1 MSQDYDSDR
10 PEQDLPHGGPDNPV
24 GRERGYSRGQIDTR
38 SPRRGRKILLFAIG
52 VIAVAVWTTW
62 GGLIVSM
69 NPPAP
74 SAAPAASKTMLS
86 TSQIASRVD
95 PGLADV
101 VSTDGYQQATAAG
114 TGIVLTSTGEV
125 LTNNHVIE
133 GATSIDVTDIGNGQK
148 YTATALGY
156 DATADVAVL
165 QLQGASGLTTPS
177 LGDSATVQAGDR
189 VVALGN
195 AGGKGGAPSVV
206 SGTVTA
212 LDQSITASD
221 ELSGVNEQLTRLIQ
235 NSARIK
241 PGDSG
246 GPLVNSRG
254 QVIGVDTAASSGYQ
268 FQSQSSHAVEQ
279 AYSIPIDQALS
290 ITRQIE
296 SGTTTSDIHI
306 GATAFLGLDIAPS
319 SASGNGMG
327 GFGASSQGRMPGVT
341 IAGTVPG
348 SPVGLAGLTA
358 GDTITAVGGRSISTA
373 NNVAQTLV
381 RYHPGDKISITWV
394 DQHGRSHATTLTLT
408 SGPAA

>member
-10 PEQDLPHGGPDNPV
+10 PEQDLPRGGPDDPL
-24 GRERGYSRGQIDTR
+24 GHERGYSRGQIDTR
-38 SPRRGRKILLFAIG
+38 SPHRGRKILLFAIG

-69 NPPAP
+69 NPAAA
-74 SAAPAASKTMLS
+74 SSAPATSKTVLS
-86 TSQIASRVD
+86 ISQIASRVD
-95 PGLADV
+95 SGLADV

-148 YTATALGY
+148 YTATAVGY
-156 DATADVAVL
+156 DASADVAVL

-195 AGGKGGAPSVV
+195 AGGKGGTPSVV

-221 ELSGVNEQLTRLIQ
+221 ELSGVSEQLTRLIQ
-235 NSARIK
+235 SSARIG

-254 QVIGVDTAASSGYQ
+254 QVIGMDTAASSGYQ
-268 FQSQSSHAVEQ
+268 FQSSQAVEQ
-279 AYSIPIDQALS
+279 AYSIPIDHALS
-290 ITRQIE
+290 IAKQIE

-306 GATAFLGLDIAPS
+306 GATAFLGLKIAPS
-319 SASGNGMG
+319 SASGSGMG
-327 GFGASSQGRMPGVT
+327 GFGPSNQGSTSGVT

-348 SPVGLAGLTA
+348 SPIALAGLTA
-358 GDTITAVGGRSISTA
+358 GDTITAVGGRAISTA
-373 NNVAQTLV
+373 NDIAHALV
-381 RYHPGDKISITWV
+381 PYHPGGKISITWV
-394 DQHGRSHATTLTLT
+394 DQYGRSHAVTLTLTLT

>member
-10 PEQDLPHGGPDNPV
+10 PEQNLPHGGPDNPL
-24 GRERGYSRGQIDTR
+24 GHERGYSRGQIDTR
-38 SPRRGRKILLFAIG
+38 SRRRGHKVLLFAIG

-69 NPPAP
+69 NPTAAR
-74 SAAPAASKTMLS
+74 SAPATSKTVLS
-86 TSQIASRVD
+86 ISQIASRVD

-133 GATSIDVTDIGNGQK
+133 GATSIDVSDIGNGQK
-148 YTATALGY
+148 YTATAVGY

-165 QLQGASGLTTPS
+165 QLQGASSLTTPS

-195 AGGKGGAPSVV
+195 AGGKGGTPSVV

-212 LDQSITASD
+212 LDESITASD
-221 ELSGVNEQLTRLIQ
+221 ELSGVSEQLTRLIQ
-235 NSARIK
+235 SSARIR

-254 QVIGVDTAASSGYQ
+254 QVIGMDTAASSGYQ
-268 FQSQSSHAVEQ
+268 FQSSQAVEQ
-279 AYSIPIDQALS
+279 AYSIPIDQALA
-290 ITRQIE
+290 IAKQIE

-306 GATAFLGLDIAPS
+306 GATAFLGLQIAPPGG
-319 SASGNGMG
+319 ASGSGMG
-327 GFGASSQGRMPGVT
+327 GFGASSQGSTSGVT

-348 SPVGLAGLTA
+348 SPIALAGLAA

-373 NNVAQTLV
+373 NNIAQTLV

-394 DQHGRSHATTLTLT
+394 DQYGRSHATTLTLT

>member
-10 PEQDLPHGGPDNPV
+10 PEQDLSHGGPGNHL

-62 GGLIVSM
+62 GGSIVSM
-69 NPPAP
+69 NPTAARSAP
-74 SAAPAASKTMLS
+74 VTSKNVLS
-86 TSQIASRVD
+86 IGQIASRVD
-95 PGLADV
+95 SGLADV
-101 VSTDGYQQATAAG
+101 VSTDGYQQAIAAG

-148 YTATALGY
+148 YAATPVGY

-165 QLQGASGLTTPS
+165 QLQGTSGLTTPS

-195 AGGKGGAPSVV
+195 AGGKGGTPSVV
-206 SGTVTA
+206 SGTVIA
-212 LDQSITASD
+212 LDQSISASD

-235 NSARIK
+235 SNARIK

-254 QVIGVDTAASSGYQ
+254 QVIGMDTAASSGYQ
-268 FQSQSSHAVEQ
+268 FQSQSGQAVEH
-279 AYSIPIDQALS
+279 AYSIPIDEALS
-290 ITRQIE
+290 IAKQIE

-306 GATAFLGLDIAPS
+306 GATAFLGLEIAPS
-319 SASGNGMG
+319 SASGSGMG
-327 GFGASSQGRMPGVT
+327 GFGVSNQGSTSGVT
-341 IAGTVPG
+341 IAGIVPR
-348 SPVGLAGLTA
+348 SPIALAGLTA
-358 GDTITAVGGRSISTA
+358 GDTITAVGGRSIFTA
-373 NNVAQTLV
+373 NDIAQTLL
-381 RYHPGDKISITWV
+381 RYHPGDKISIAWM
-394 DQHGRSHATTLTLT
+394 DQSGRSHATTLTLT
-408 SGPAA
+408 SGPAT

>member
-1 MSQDYDSDR
+1 MSQDYESDR
-10 PEQDLPHGGPDNPV
+10 PEQDLPHGGPDNLL
-24 GRERGYSRGQIDTR
+24 GRERGYSGRQIDTR
-38 SPRRGRKILLFAIG
+38 SPRRGGKILLFAIG
-52 VIAVAVWTTW
+52 VIALAVWTTW

-69 NPPAP
+69 NPTAA
-74 SAAPAASKTMLS
+74 SAAPAVSKSILS

-101 VSTDGYQQATAAG
+101 VSTDGYQQATSAG

-133 GATSIDVTDIGNGQK
+133 GATSIEVTDIGNGQK
-148 YTATALGY
+148 YTATAVGY

-165 QLQGASGLTTPS
+165 QLQGASSLTTPS
-177 LGDSATVQAGDR
+177 LGDSAMVQAGDR

-268 FQSQSSHAVEQ
+268 FQPSRAFEQ

-290 ITRQIE
+290 ITKQIE

-306 GATAFLGLDIAPS
+306 GATAFLGLEIVPS
-319 SASGNGMG
+319 SAAGSGMG
-327 GFGASSQGRMPGVT
+327 GFGASNQGSMSGVT

-348 SPVGLAGLTA
+348 SPIALAGLTA
-358 GDTITAVGGRSISTA
+358 GDSITAVGDRSIFTA

-381 RYHPGDKISITWV
+381 RYHPGDKISITWL

-408 SGPAA
+408 SGPAG

>member
-10 PEQDLPHGGPDNPV
+10 PEQDLPHGRPGNPLEH
-24 GRERGYSRGQIDTR
+24 ERGHSRGQIDTR

-62 GGLIVSM
+62 GGSIVSM
-69 NPPAP
+69 NPTAA
-74 SAAPAASKTMLS
+74 SSAPATSKTVLS
-86 TSQIASRVD
+86 ISQIAFRVD

-148 YTATALGY
+148 YTARAVGY

-165 QLQGASGLTTPS
+165 QLQGASGLTTPG
-177 LGDSATVQAGDR
+177 LGDSAMVQAGDR

-235 NSARIK
+235 SSARIM

-246 GPLVNSRG
+246 GPLVNSHG
-254 QVIGVDTAASSGYQ
+254 QVIGMDTAASSGYQ
-268 FQSQSSHAVEQ
+268 FQSQSSQAVEQ

-290 ITRQIE
+290 IAKQIE

-306 GATAFLGLDIAPS
+306 GATAFLGLEIAPS
-319 SASGNGMG
+319 SASGSGMG
-327 GFGASSQGRMPGVT
+327 GFGASNQGSASGVT
-341 IAGTVPG
+341 IAGTVPR
-348 SPVGLAGLTA
+348 SPIALAGLTA

-373 NNVAQTLV
+373 NDIPQTLV

-394 DQHGRSHATTLTLT
+394 DQDGQSHATTLTLT

>member
-1 MSQDYDSDR
+1 MSQDYDSDH
-10 PEQDLPHGGPDNPV
+10 PEQDLPHGGPDNPL

-38 SPRRGRKILLFAIG
+38 SPRRGRKILLFAIAA
-52 VIAVAVWTTW
+52 IAVAVWTTW
-62 GGLIVSM
+62 GGLIVST
-69 NPPAP
+69 NPTAA
-74 SAAPAASKTMLS
+74 SAAPTASKTMLS

-133 GATSIDVTDIGNGQK
+133 GATSIDVTDIGNGRK
-148 YTATALGY
+148 YTATPVGY

-165 QLQGASGLTTPS
+165 QLQGASSLTTPS

-195 AGGKGGAPSVV
+195 AGGKGGTPSVV

-221 ELSGVNEQLTRLIQ
+221 ELSGVSEQLTKLIQ

-268 FQSQSSHAVEQ
+268 FQSQSSQAVEQ

-296 SGTTTSDIHI
+296 SGATTSDIHI

-319 SASGNGMG
+319 SASGSGMG
-327 GFGASSQGRMPGVT
+327 GFGASSQGSTPGVT

-348 SPVGLAGLTA
+348 SPTALAGLTA
-358 GDTITAVGGRSISTA
+358 GDTITAVGGRSVSTA

-381 RYHPGDKISITWV
+381 RYHPGDKVSITWV
-394 DQHGRSHATTLTLT
+394 DQHGRSHAATLTLT

>member
-10 PEQDLPHGGPDNPV
+10 PEQDLPHGGPGNPL
-24 GRERGYSRGQIDTR
+24 GHERGYSRGQIDTR

-52 VIAVAVWTTW
+52 VIAVGVWTTW

-69 NPPAP
+69 NPTAA
-74 SAAPAASKTMLS
+74 SAAPATSKTMLS

-133 GATSIDVTDIGNGQK
+133 GATSIAVTDIGNGQK
-148 YTATALGY
+148 YTATAVGY

-195 AGGKGGAPSVV
+195 AGGKGGVPSVV
-206 SGTVTA
+206 AGTVTA

-221 ELSGVNEQLTRLIQ
+221 ELSVVSEQLTRLIQ
-235 NSARIK
+235 SGARIR

-254 QVIGVDTAASSGYQ
+254 QVIGMDTAATSGYQ
-268 FQSQSSHAVEQ
+268 FQSSQAVEQ

-290 ITRQIE
+290 IAKQIE

-306 GATAFLGLDIAPS
+306 GATAFLGLQIAPS
-319 SASGNGMG
+319 SASGSGMG
-327 GFGASSQGRMPGVT
+327 GFGASNQGSTSGVT

-348 SPVGLAGLTA
+348 SPIALAGLTA
-358 GDTITAVGGRSISTA
+358 GDTITAAGGRAISTA
-373 NNVAQTLV
+373 HDIAHALV
-381 RYHPGDKISITWV
+381 SYHPGDKISITWV
-394 DQHGRSHATTLTLT
+394 DQYGRSHAMTLTLT

>member
-10 PEQDLPHGGPDNPV
+10 PEQDLPHGGPDNPL
-24 GRERGYSRGQIDTR
+24 GHERGYSRGQIDTR
-38 SPRRGRKILLFAIG
+38 SPHRGRKILVFAIG

-62 GGLIVSM
+62 GGSIVSI
-69 NPPAP
+69 NPTAAN
-74 SAAPAASKTMLS
+74 SAPATSKTVLS
-86 TSQIASRVD
+86 ISQIASRVD
-95 PGLADV
+95 PGLVDV
-101 VSTDGYQQATAAG
+101 VSTDRYQQATAAG

-148 YTATALGY
+148 YTATAVGY

-195 AGGKGGAPSVV
+195 AGGKGGTPSVV

-235 NSARIK
+235 SNARIK

-254 QVIGVDTAASSGYQ
+254 QVIGMDTAASSGYQ
-268 FQSQSSHAVEQ
+268 FQSQSGQAVEH

-290 ITRQIE
+290 IAKQIE

-306 GATAFLGLDIAPS
+306 GATAFLGLEIAPS
-319 SASGNGMG
+319 SASGSGMG
-327 GFGASSQGRMPGVT
+327 GFGASNQGSTSGVT
-341 IAGTVPG
+341 IAGIVPR
-348 SPVGLAGLTA
+348 SPIALAGLTA
-358 GDTITAVGGRSISTA
+358 GDTITAVGGRSIFTA
-373 NNVAQTLV
+373 NNIAQTLL

-394 DQHGRSHATTLTLT
+394 DQYGRSHATTLTLT

>member
-1 MSQDYDSDR
+1 M
-10 PEQDLPHGGPDNPV
+10 
-24 GRERGYSRGQIDTR
+24 
-38 SPRRGRKILLFAIG
+38 ILLFAIG
-52 VIAVAVWTTW
+52 VIAVAVWPTC

-69 NPPAP
+69 SPTAA
-74 SAAPAASKTMLS
+74 SSAPATSKTVLS
-86 TSQIASRVD
+86 ISQIASRVD
-95 PGLADV
+95 SGLADV
-101 VSTDGYQQATAAG
+101 VSTDGYQRATAAG

-125 LTNNHVIE
+125 LTNNHIIE

-148 YTATALGY
+148 YTATAVGY

-165 QLQGASGLTTPS
+165 QLQGASGLTTPG
-177 LGDSATVQAGDR
+177 LGDSATVQTGDR

-235 NSARIK
+235 SSARIK

-254 QVIGVDTAASSGYQ
+254 QVIGMDTAASSGYQ
-268 FQSQSSHAVEQ
+268 FQSRSGQPVEH

-290 ITRQIE
+290 IAKQIE

-306 GATAFLGLDIAPS
+306 GATAFLGLEIAPS
-319 SASGNGMG
+319 SASGSGMG
-327 GFGASSQGRMPGVT
+327 GFGASNQGSTSGVT
-341 IAGTVPG
+341 IAGTVPR
-348 SPVGLAGLTA
+348 SPIALAGLTA
-358 GDTITAVGGRSISTA
+358 GDTITAVGGRSIFTA
-373 NNVAQTLV
+373 NNIAQTLL

>member
-10 PEQDLPHGGPDNPV
+10 PEQDLPHGGPDNPL
-24 GRERGYSRGQIDTR
+24 GHERGYPRGQINTR

-69 NPPAP
+69 NPTAA
-74 SAAPAASKTMLS
+74 SAAPAASKTVLS
-86 TSQIASRVD
+86 ISQIASRVD
-95 PGLADV
+95 SGLADV
-101 VSTDGYQQATAAG
+101 VSTDGYQRATAAG

-148 YTATALGY
+148 YTATVVGY

-177 LGDSATVQAGDR
+177 LGDPATVQAGDR

-195 AGGKGGAPSVV
+195 AGGKGSTPSVV
-206 SGTVTA
+206 AGTVTA

-221 ELSGVNEQLTRLIQ
+221 ELSGVSEQLTGLIQ
-235 NSARIK
+235 SSARIK

-246 GPLVNSRG
+246 GPLVSARG
-254 QVIGVDTAASSGYQ
+254 QVIGMDTAASSGYQ
-268 FQSQSSHAVEQ
+268 FQSSQAVEQ
-279 AYSIPIDQALS
+279 AYSIPIDQARS
-290 ITRQIE
+290 IAKQIE

-306 GATAFLGLDIAPS
+306 GTTAFLGLEIAPS
-319 SASGNGMG
+319 SASGSGMG
-327 GFGASSQGRMPGVT
+327 GFGASNQGSTSGVT

-348 SPVGLAGLTA
+348 APIALAGLTA

-373 NNVAQTLV
+373 NNIAQTLV

-394 DQHGRSHATTLTLT
+394 DQYGRSHATTLTLT

>member
-10 PEQDLPHGGPDNPV
+10 PEQDLLHGGPDNPL
-24 GRERGYSRGQIDTR
+24 GHERGYSRGQIDTR
-38 SPRRGRKILLFAIG
+38 SPRRGRKILLFA
-52 VIAVAVWTTW
+52 VAAVAVAVWTTW

-69 NPPAP
+69 NPTAAG
-74 SAAPAASKTMLS
+74 AAPAASKTMLS

-148 YTATALGY
+148 YTATAVGY

-165 QLQGASGLTTPS
+165 QLQGASSLTTPS

-268 FQSQSSHAVEQ
+268 FQSQSSQAVEQ

-319 SASGNGMG
+319 SASGSGMG
-327 GFGASSQGRMPGVT
+327 GFGASSQGGTPGVP

-348 SPVGLAGLTA
+348 SPTAQAGLTA
-358 GDTITAVGGRSISTA
+358 GDTITAVGGRSVSTA
-373 NNVAQTLV
+373 DNVAQTLV

-394 DQHGRSHATTLTLT
+394 DQHGRAHATTLTLT

>member
-10 PEQDLPHGGPDNPV
+10 PEQDLPHGGPDNPL
-24 GRERGYSRGQIDTR
+24 GHERGYSSGQIHTR

-69 NPPAP
+69 NPTAA
-74 SAAPAASKTMLS
+74 SAAPATSKTVLS

-95 PGLADV
+95 SGLADV
-101 VSTDGYQQATAAG
+101 VSTDDYQQATAAG

-148 YTATALGY
+148 YTATAVGY

-165 QLQGASGLTTPS
+165 QLHGASGLTPPG

-206 SGTVTA
+206 SGAVTA

-221 ELSGVNEQLTRLIQ
+221 ELS
-235 NSARIK
+235 
-241 PGDSG
+241 
-246 GPLVNSRG
+246 
-254 QVIGVDTAASSGYQ
+254 
-268 FQSQSSHAVEQ
+268 
-279 AYSIPIDQALS
+279 
-290 ITRQIE
+290 
-296 SGTTTSDIHI
+296 
-306 GATAFLGLDIAPS
+306 
-319 SASGNGMG
+319 
-327 GFGASSQGRMPGVT
+327 
-341 IAGTVPG
+341 
-348 SPVGLAGLTA
+348 
-358 GDTITAVGGRSISTA
+358 
-373 NNVAQTLV
+373 
-381 RYHPGDKISITWV
+381 
-394 DQHGRSHATTLTLT
+394 
-408 SGPAA
+408 

>member
-1 MSQDYDSDR
+1 
-10 PEQDLPHGGPDNPV
+10 
-24 GRERGYSRGQIDTR
+24 
-38 SPRRGRKILLFAIG
+38 
-52 VIAVAVWTTW
+52 
-62 GGLIVSM
+62 M
-69 NPPAP
+69 NPTTASAAP
-74 SAAPAASKTMLS
+74 AAPAASKTMLS

-148 YTATALGY
+148 YTATAVGY

-165 QLQGASGLTTPS
+165 QLQGASSLTTPS

-221 ELSGVNEQLTRLIQ
+221 ELSGVSEQLTRLIQ

-268 FQSQSSHAVEQ
+268 FQSQSSRAVEQ

-290 ITRQIE
+290 IAKQIE

-306 GATAFLGLDIAPS
+306 GATAFLGLEIVSS
-319 SASGNGMG
+319 SASGSGTG
-327 GFGASSQGRMPGVT
+327 GFGASNQGSTSGVT
-341 IAGTVPG
+341 IAGIVPG
-348 SPVGLAGLTA
+348 SPIALAGLTA

-373 NNVAQTLV
+373 INIPQTLV
-381 RYHPGDKISITWV
+381 RYHPRDKISISWV
-394 DQHGRSHATTLTLT
+394 DQHGRSHAATLTLT

>member
-10 PEQDLPHGGPDNPV
+10 PEQDLPHGGPDNPL
-24 GRERGYSRGQIDTR
+24 GHERGYSRGQIDTR
-38 SPRRGRKILLFAIG
+38 SPRRGREILLFAIG
-52 VIAVAVWTTW
+52 VIALAVWTTW

-69 NPPAP
+69 NPK
-74 SAAPAASKTMLS
+74 AASSTSATSRTVLS
-86 TSQIASRVD
+86 ISQIASRVD
-95 PGLADV
+95 SGLADV

-133 GATSIDVTDIGNGQK
+133 GATSIAVTDVGNGQK
-148 YTATALGY
+148 YTATAVGY

-165 QLQGASGLTTPS
+165 QLQGAFGLTTPS

-189 VVALGN
+189 VVALDN
-195 AGGKGGAPSVV
+195 AGGKGGTLSVV

-221 ELSGVNEQLTRLIQ
+221 ELSGVNEQLTRLIR
-235 NSARIK
+235 SGARIK

-254 QVIGVDTAASSGYQ
+254 QVIGMDTAASSRYQ
-268 FQSQSSHAVEQ
+268 SQSQSSQAVEQ

-290 ITRQIE
+290 IARQIE

-306 GATAFLGLDIAPS
+306 GATAFLGLEIAPS
-319 SASGNGMG
+319 SASGSGMG
-327 GFGASSQGRMPGVT
+327 GFGASNQGSTSGVT

-348 SPVGLAGLTA
+348 SPIALAGLTA
-358 GDTITAVGGRSISTA
+358 GDTITAAGGRAISTA
-373 NNVAQTLV
+373 HDIAHALV
-381 RYHPGDKISITWV
+381 SYHPGDKISITWV
-394 DQHGRSHATTLTLT
+394 DQYGRSHAMTLTLT